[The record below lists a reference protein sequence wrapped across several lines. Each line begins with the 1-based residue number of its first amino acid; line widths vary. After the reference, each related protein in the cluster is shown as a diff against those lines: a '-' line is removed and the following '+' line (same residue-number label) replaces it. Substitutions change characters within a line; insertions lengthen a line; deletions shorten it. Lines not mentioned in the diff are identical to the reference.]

1 MADHT
6 PGPWHVAK
14 GGLGR
19 EIRADDGPFIASVY
33 DHTFTYGERNANA
46 HLIAAAPELLDAA
59 RAALA
64 YDAAIHRRG
73 FMGEVSTAGPREH
86 YATGDDLDALYD
98 DWVTKARA
106 AIAKAE
112 ER

>member
-1 MADHT
+1 MAAHT

-46 HLIAAAPELLDAA
+46 RVLAAAPELLDALKQA
-59 RAALA
+59 VETIRTWHSLHIA
-64 YDAAIHRRG
+64 
-73 FMGEVSTAGPREH
+73 
-86 YATGDDLDALYD
+86 DDPAWDIYRQHAPEM
-98 DWVTKARA
+98 KRINA

-112 ER
+112 EDSGVRPPLR